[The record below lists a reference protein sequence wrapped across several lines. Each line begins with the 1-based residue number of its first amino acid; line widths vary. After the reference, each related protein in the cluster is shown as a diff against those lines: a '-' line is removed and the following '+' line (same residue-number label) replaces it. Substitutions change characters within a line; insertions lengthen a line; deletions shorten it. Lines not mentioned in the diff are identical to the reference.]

1 MWTCKRCS
9 EQLEETFDACW
20 QCGKVRETT
29 SPHVTS
35 ASGLTDESEP
45 KESQPHSLPACPEP
59 EGARLVLEGKQGK
72 RVVVE
77 GDVVRIEKDGLLTGR
92 REKTLP
98 IRNISSV
105 EIKRPGAFVGFIQFS
120 IAGGRSLNS
129 SYTMSGGAFDAVQ
142 DENSV
147 VFNGSAK
154 YQIALQIKAYVESWG
169 SAPKRDIQSSAHGSL
184 SVADEIRKLK
194 ALMDEGLLT
203 PKEFEHQKQRLL
215 AM

>member
-1 MWTCKRCS
+1 MWTCKKCS
-9 EQLEETFDACW
+9 EKLEETFDACW
-20 QCGKVRETT
+20 QCGELGEITPPRI
-29 SPHVTS
+29 TS
-35 ASGLTDESEP
+35 ATDLTDKAQAEESEGDSP
-45 KESQPHSLPACPEP
+45 PECPEP
-59 EGARLVLEGKQGK
+59 DTASLLLEGNQGK

-77 GDVVRIEKDGLLTGR
+77 GDVVRIEKDGLFTGR

-105 EIKRPGAFVGFIQFS
+105 EVKRPGAFVGFIQFS

-147 VFNGSAK
+147 VFSGSAK
-154 YQIALQIKAYVESWG
+154 YQIALQIKAYVENW
-169 SAPKRDIQSSAHGSL
+169 AATPKRDFEPPAYGSS

-194 ALMDEGLLT
+194 ALVDDGLPT
-203 PKEFEHQKQRLL
+203 PKEFERQKRRLL
-215 AM
+215 GM